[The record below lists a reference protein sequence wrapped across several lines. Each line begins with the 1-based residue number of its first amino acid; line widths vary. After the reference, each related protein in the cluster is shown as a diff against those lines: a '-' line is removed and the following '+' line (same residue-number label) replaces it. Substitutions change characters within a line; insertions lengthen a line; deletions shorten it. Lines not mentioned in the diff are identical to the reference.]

1 MNVVVF
7 GGTGNIGGRVVERL
21 RASGHSVT
29 AVSRET
35 GVDLATGAGL
45 ADLLAGVDVVVD
57 TLNAMAFDA
66 ESAVAFF
73 GGTSETILR
82 AEEAA
87 RVKHHVALSIVGAD
101 RLNASGYLAGKVAQE
116 RAIRESGV
124 PSTIVRATQFFDFLP
139 LIAQTSA
146 SDGVITVGDHDVQ
159 PIAPEEVARVLA
171 DVAVGGLLGVVET
184 AGPERAPLASFIE
197 RQTAHDG
204 SSLTVRVDSG
214 IGYFG
219 VPVTGDA
226 IVPVG
231 DARISDVTLRDW
243 WRSRPT
249 A

>member
-7 GGTGNIGGRVVERL
+7 GGTGNIGGRVTERL
-21 RASGHSVT
+21 RAAGHSVT

-35 GVDLATGAGL
+35 GADLTTGAGL
-45 ADLLAGVDVVVD
+45 ADLLAGIDVVVD
-57 TLNAMAFDA
+57 TLNAMAFDTG
-66 ESAVAFF
+66 SAVAFF

-82 AEEAA
+82 AEEEA

-101 RLNASGYLAGKVAQE
+101 RLDASGYLAGKVAQE
-116 RAIRESGV
+116 RAIRESRV

-139 LIAQTSA
+139 LIAQMST
-146 SDGVITVGDHDVQ
+146 SDGIVTVGDHDVQ
-159 PIAPEEVARVLA
+159 PMAPEEVARTLA
-171 DVAVGGLLGVVET
+171 DVAVGGPLGVVET

-204 SSLTVRVDSG
+204 SALTVRVDGG

-219 VPVTGDA
+219 VPATGDA

-231 DARISDVTLRDW
+231 DARISDVTLADW
-243 WRSRPT
+243 WNRPT